1 MSQPTLTTDHLVLR
15 PFTAADADDV
25 QKIAGERE
33 IAYNTATIPHPY
45 PEGAAEGWILAHAD
59 AFQAKKGA
67 VFAITLRETGELV
80 GAVGLKLEP
89 EHTRAELGYW
99 IGKTFWNHGYATEAA
114 RRVVQFGFQ
123 ALGLHRIYARA
134 FVRNPASRRVLE
146 KIGMRYE
153 GRLRDHFLKWGE
165 PLDLDMFGLLATD
178 DVARTASSAQG
189 NHEVRP

>member
-25 QKIAGERE
+25 QTIAGERE

-45 PEGAAEGWILAHAD
+45 PEGAAEAWILAHAD

-80 GAVGLKLEP
+80 GAVGLNVEP

-114 RRVVQFGFQ
+114 RQVVRFGFQ
-123 ALGLHRIYARA
+123 AFGLLRLYARA
-134 FVRNPASRRVLE
+134 FVRNQASRRVLE

-153 GRLRDHFLKWGE
+153 GRLRGHFLKWGE

-178 DVARTASSAQG
+178 TSPG
-189 NHEVRP
+189 KGT